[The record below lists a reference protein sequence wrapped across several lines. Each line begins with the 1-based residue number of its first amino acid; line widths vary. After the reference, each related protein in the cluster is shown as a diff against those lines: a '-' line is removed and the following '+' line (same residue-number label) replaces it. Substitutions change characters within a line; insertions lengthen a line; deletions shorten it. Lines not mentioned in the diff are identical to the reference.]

1 MIINDLKKISF
12 ALLLAGAV
20 SLTSCKDDEEKLP
33 PIDGYNNSSEV
44 AATSLKGHWT
54 FEGNDKEVIS
64 NTASTKTYGNVTYT
78 TGQIGQAI
86 SLSEA
91 AVVYPA
97 IAALNEKNGFGD
109 YTVSMWLN
117 AKNVGSFQQ
126 YFGLFPTGNTDFW
139 GNFSVGAEA
148 SRHAAASDTL
158 EIKTNYAS
166 LNEDGVTTNGQ
177 DNLAVFSDQGGQFF
191 KGAGKWSLVTVRFT
205 AATHKIEIFANG
217 VNVGGYSDRG
227 ANTTAMVM
235 RTPCQAV
242 LGSFATT
249 GVGFTTAPAAP
260 DWSKM
265 ATAQMD
271 DIRVFNK
278 SLSETEIKA
287 LYNLGLAGR

>member
-1 MIINDLKKISF
+1 MIINDLKKLSF
-12 ALLLAGAV
+12 LFLLAITF
-20 SLTSCKDDEEKLP
+20 SLTSCKDDEKLP
-33 PIDGYNNSSEV
+33 AIDGYNNSDEI

-64 NTASTKTYGNVTYT
+64 NTASTKTYGTVTYT

-86 SLSEA
+86 SLSQA
-91 AVVYPA
+91 AVVYPV
-97 IAALNEKNGFGD
+97 IDALNQKNGFGD

-126 YFGLFPTGNTDFW
+126 YFGLFPTDNTDFW

-148 SRHAAASDTL
+148 SRHAAGSDTL

-166 LNEDGVTTNGQ
+166 LKEDGSTNGQ
-177 DNLAVFSDQGGQFF
+177 DNIAVFSDNGGSYF
-191 KGAGKWSLVTVRFT
+191 KGAGKWSLITVRFT

-227 ANTTAMVM
+227 ENTTAMVM
-235 RTPCQAV
+235 RTPCQTM

-249 GVGFTTAPAAP
+249 GVGFTAAPAAP

-265 ATAQMD
+265 ATAQVD

-278 SLSETEIKA
+278 SLSDTEIKA
-287 LYNLGLAGR
+287 LYNVGIAGR